1 MDYCGRLVG
10 EGNHHKRYH
19 HPMDKFFNTAGPN
32 KPDIHYTLLPIQRVN
47 WPELSSLIAAQKY
60 FILHAP
66 RQTGKTSLMIN
77 LMHFL
82 NAQGQYRVLY
92 VNIEAAQ
99 AARSDVA
106 SGIATIIS
114 AMSRAADIYWKD
126 PSWSQLAWQESQQ
139 AATQGK
145 DSLTAVLQR
154 WSLASDKPLIVFLD
168 EVDAL
173 VGDTLI
179 SLLRQIRAG
188 YAQRPEAFPQSMVLC
203 GVRDVRDYRLHRSD
217 GEIIT
222 GGSAFNIKSESIR
235 LGDFTQADVKAL
247 LQQHTDATGQTFESG
262 VLEEIWEDTQG
273 QPWLVNALAYEAC
286 FRKPEQRDR
295 SQPVTL
301 EQMRQAKESLIL
313 RRDTHLDQL
322 ADKLREPRVKRVVEP
337 MLQGA
342 DLPVDVPDDDRQYC
356 IDLGLIA
363 RRDRQLQIAN
373 RIYREVLPRE
383 LTSIVQDSLQ
393 GKAEQPWFVNAADGR
408 MDMDKLLDSFQQFFR
423 ENSQSWLERYAYKEA
438 GPQLLLQ
445 AFLQRVV
452 NGGGRIARE
461 YGLGLGRTDLF
472 LQWPLSEQGYLGPLQ
487 QVVLELKIQHKGK
500 AATIAQGLAQTARYC
515 DQCGADSAHLLIFD
529 RDPAVD
535 WNEKIYRELHS
546 QAGRSIVVWGM

>member
-1 MDYCGRLVG
+1 M
-10 EGNHHKRYH
+10 N
-19 HPMDKFFNTAGPN
+19 KFFNTAGPN
-32 KPDIHYTLLPIQRVN
+32 KPDIHYTLLPMQRVN

-66 RQTGKTSLMIN
+66 RQTGKTSLLIN
-77 LMHFL
+77 LMHSI
-82 NAQGQYRVLY
+82 NAEGQYRALY

-99 AARSDVA
+99 AVRNDVLAAGA
-106 SGIATIIS
+106 SMVQALAS
-114 AMSRAADIYWKD
+114 AAHQFWKNF
-126 PSWSQLAWQESQQ
+126 PLAEQT
-139 AATQGK
+139 A
-145 DSLTAVLQR
+145 LAVLQR
-154 WSLASDKPLIVFLD
+154 PANAEAVRQLLQTWSEQSDKPLIIFWD

-188 YAQRPEAFPQSMVLC
+188 YAQRPEAFPLSMILC
-203 GVRDVRDYRLHRSD
+203 GVRDVRDYRIHRSD

-235 LGDFTQADVKAL
+235 LGDFTQADVQAL
-247 LQQHTDATGQTFESG
+247 LQQHTDATGQTFDDG
-262 VLEEIWEDTQG
+262 VLDEIWADTQG

-286 FRKPEQRDR
+286 FRHPEQRDR
-295 SQPVTL
+295 TQSVTV

-322 ADKLREPRVKRVVEP
+322 ADKLREPRVQRVIEP
-337 MLQGA
+337 MLQGI
-342 DLPVDVPDDDRQYC
+342 DLPPNVPDDDRQYC

-393 GKAEQPWFVNAADGR
+393 GRAEQPWFVGDDGR
-408 MDMDKLLDSFQQFFR
+408 MDMDKLLTAFQQFFR
-423 ENSQSWLERYAYKEA
+423 ENSKSWLDVYVYKEA

-461 YGLGLGRTDLF
+461 YGLGRGRTDLF
-472 LQWPLSEQGYLGPLQ
+472 LQWPITPQGFTGPMQ
-487 QVVLELKIQHKGK
+487 QVVLELKIQHKGR
-500 AATIAQGLAQTARYC
+500 AATLAAGLTQIARYA
-515 DQCGADSAHLLIFD
+515 DQCGADTAHLLIFD
-529 RDPAVD
+529 RDPGVAWD
-535 WNEKIYRELHS
+535 NKIYREEHTS
-546 QAGRSIVVWGM
+546 GQYSISVWGM

>member
-1 MDYCGRLVG
+1 
-10 EGNHHKRYH
+10 
-19 HPMDKFFNTAGPN
+19 MDKFFNTAGPN
-32 KPDIHYTLLPIQRVN
+32 QPDIHYTLLPKDRVS
-47 WPELSSLIAAQKY
+47 WPEMSILIAARKY

-66 RQTGKTSLMIN
+66 RQTGKTSLLIN
-77 LMHFL
+77 LMRFI
-82 NAQGQYRVLY
+82 NEQGQYRALY

-99 AARSDVA
+99 AARNDVLMA
-106 SGIATIIS
+106 AAAMAQALAGS
-114 AMSRAADIYWKD
+114 ARLYWKD
-126 PSWSQLAWQESQQ
+126 FPQAEQLALEILQRAPNAEAVRQ
-139 AATQGK
+139 
-145 DSLTAVLQR
+145 VLQT
-154 WSLASDKPLIVFLD
+154 WSEHSVKPLIIFLD

-203 GVRDVRDYRLHRSD
+203 GVRDVRDYRIHRSD

-235 LGDFTQADVKAL
+235 LGDFTQSDVKAL
-247 LQQHTDATGQTFESG
+247 LQQHTIATGQTFEPG
-262 VLEEIWEDTQG
+262 ALEEIWEDTQG

-286 FRKPEQRDR
+286 FRKPDQRDR
-295 SQPVTL
+295 SVPVTV
-301 EQMRQAKESLIL
+301 EQMRQARESLIL

-322 ADKLREPRVKRVVEP
+322 ADKLRELRVKRVIEP

-342 DLPVDVPDDDRQYC
+342 ELPPDVLDDDRQYC

-373 RIYREVLPRE
+373 RLYREVLPRE

-393 GKAEQPWFVNAADGR
+393 GKAEQPWFVLPDGSLE
-408 MDMDKLLDSFQQFFR
+408 MDKLLEAFQQFFR
-423 ENSQSWLERYAYKEA
+423 ENSESWLQRYAYHEA

-461 YGLGLGRTDLF
+461 YGLGRGRTDLF
-472 LQWPLSEQGYLGPLQ
+472 LQWPLTAQGFVGPMQ
-487 QVVLELKIQHKGK
+487 QVVLELKIQHKGR
-500 AATIAQGLAQTARYC
+500 AATLAQGLEQTAHYC

-529 RDPAVD
+529 RDPSVAWD
-535 WNEKIYRELHS
+535 DKLYRETHTHG
-546 QAGRSIVVWGM
+546 GRTITAWGM

>member
-1 MDYCGRLVG
+1 M
-10 EGNHHKRYH
+10 E
-19 HPMDKFFNTAGPN
+19 KFFNTAGPN
-32 KPDIHYTLLPIQRVN
+32 QPDIHYTLLPKDRIN
-47 WPELSSLIAAQKY
+47 WPELSGLIGARKY

-66 RQTGKTSLMIN
+66 RQTGKTSLLIN
-77 LMHFL
+77 LMHFI
-82 NAQGQYRVLY
+82 NGQGQYRALY

-99 AARSDVA
+99 AARSDVSLAVA
-106 SGIATIIS
+106 SMVQALAS
-114 AMSRAADIYWKD
+114 AARFHWHDPQAEQVALDVLSRPITGEGVR
-126 PSWSQLAWQESQQ
+126 L
-139 AATQGK
+139 
-145 DSLTAVLQR
+145 VLQT
-154 WSLASDKPLIVFLD
+154 WSEQSDKPLIIFFD

-173 VGDTLI
+173 VGDALI

-203 GVRDVRDYRLHRSD
+203 GVRDVRDYRMHRPD

-235 LGDFTQADVKAL
+235 LGDFTQDDVKHL
-247 LQQHTDATGQTFESG
+247 LQQHTDATGQIFEPG

-295 SQPVTL
+295 TKPVTV
-301 EQMRQAKESLIL
+301 EQMRQARESLIQ

-322 ADKLREPRVKRVVEP
+322 ADKLREPRVKRVIQP
-337 MLQGA
+337 MLQGSE
-342 DLPVDVPDDDRQYC
+342 LPVDVPDDDRQYC

-393 GKAEQPWFVNAADGR
+393 GKAEQPWFVLSDGSLA
-408 MDMDKLLDSFQQFFR
+408 MDKLIDCFVQFFR
-423 ENSQSWLERYAYKEA
+423 ENSESWLQRYAYHEA

-461 YGLGLGRTDLF
+461 YGLGRGRTDLF
-472 LQWPLSEQGYLGPLQ
+472 LQWPLSDQGFLGPMQ
-487 QVVLELKIQHKGK
+487 QVVLELKIQHKGR
-500 AATIAQGLAQTARYC
+500 AATLAQGLTQTARYA

-529 RDPAVD
+529 RDPATPWD
-535 WNEKIYRELHS
+535 DKIYRETHTS
-546 QAGRSIVVWGM
+546 GAHTITVWGM

>member
-1 MDYCGRLVG
+1 
-10 EGNHHKRYH
+10 
-19 HPMDKFFNTAGPN
+19 MDKFFNTAGPN
-32 KPDIHYTLLPIQRVN
+32 KPDIHYTLMPKDRVN
-47 WPELSSLIAAQKY
+47 WPELSSLIGAQKY

-66 RQTGKTSLMIN
+66 RQTGKTSLLIN
-77 LMHFL
+77 LMHFI
-82 NAQGQYRVLY
+82 NAQGQYRALY

-99 AARSDVA
+99 AARNDAGRGMGAILGAMA
-106 SGIATIIS
+106 S
-114 AMSRAADIYWKD
+114 AASLYWKD
-126 PSWSQLAWQESQQ
+126 EDLCAWTRARLQQLDHDDALRATLEHWSR
-139 AATQGK
+139 
-145 DSLTAVLQR
+145 V
-154 WSLASDKPLIVFLD
+154 SDKPLIIFLD

-173 VGDTLI
+173 IGDTLI

-203 GVRDVRDYRLHRSD
+203 GVRDVRDYRMHRSD
-217 GEIIT
+217 GEVIT

-235 LGDFTQADVKAL
+235 LGDFTQKDVRDL
-247 LQQHTDATGQTFESG
+247 LQQHSDATGQTF
-262 VLEEIWEDTQG
+262 VPAALEEIWQDTQG

-295 SQPVTL
+295 TQPVTV
-301 EQMRQAKESLIL
+301 EQMRQARESLIL

-322 ADKLREPRVKRVVEP
+322 ADKLREPRVKRVIEP

-342 DLPVDVPDDDRQYC
+342 DLPPDVPDDDRQYC

-373 RIYREVLPRE
+373 RIYLEVLPRE

-393 GKAEQPWFVNAADGR
+393 GKAEQPWFVLPDGR
-408 MDMDKLLDSFQQFFR
+408 LDMAKLIDAFVQFFR
-423 ENSQSWLERYAYKEA
+423 EHSESWLQRYAYHEA

-461 YGLGLGRTDLF
+461 YGLGRGRTDLF
-472 LQWPLSEQGYLGPLQ
+472 LQWPLTPQCYLGPMQ
-487 QVVLELKIQHKGK
+487 QVVLELKIQHKGR
-500 AATIAQGLAQTARYC
+500 AATLALGLEQTARYA
-515 DQCGADSAHLLIFD
+515 DQCAADSAHLLIFD
-529 RDPAVD
+529 RDPAVPWD
-535 WNEKIYRELHS
+535 DKIYCQEHTSGTR
-546 QAGRSIVVWGM
+546 AITVWGL

>member
-1 MDYCGRLVG
+1 M
-10 EGNHHKRYH
+10 N
-19 HPMDKFFNTAGPN
+19 KFFNTAGPN
-32 KPDIHYTLLPIQRVN
+32 QPDIHYTLLPMQRVN
-47 WPELSSLIAAQKY
+47 WPELSSLIAARKY

-66 RQTGKTSLMIN
+66 RQTGKTSLLIN
-77 LMHFL
+77 LMRFI
-82 NAQGQYRVLY
+82 NEQGQYRALY

-99 AARSDVA
+99 AARNDVA
-106 SGIATIIS
+106 EAMRSIVQVMASCAGMYWHDEQARQS
-114 AMSRAADIYWKD
+114 ARSIL
-126 PSWSQLAWQESQQ
+126 SQPGHNDWVRQ
-139 AATQGK
+139 
-145 DSLTAVLQR
+145 VLQT
-154 WSLASDKPLIVFLD
+154 WSEQSDKPLIIFLD

-188 YAQRPEAFPQSMVLC
+188 YAQRPEAFPLSMILC
-203 GVRDVRDYRLHRSD
+203 GVRDVRDYRIHRSD

-247 LQQHTDATGQTFESG
+247 LQQHTDATGQTFDDG
-262 VLEEIWEDTQG
+262 VLDEIWADTQG

-286 FRKPEQRDR
+286 FRHPEQRDR
-295 SQPVTL
+295 TKPVTV

-322 ADKLREPRVKRVVEP
+322 ADKLREPRVQRVIEP
-337 MLQGA
+337 MLQGI
-342 DLPVDVPDDDRQYC
+342 DLPPNVPDDDRQYC

-393 GKAEQPWFVNAADGR
+393 GRAEQPWFVGDDGR
-408 MDMDKLLDSFQQFFR
+408 MDMDKLLLAFQQFFR
-423 ENSQSWLERYAYKEA
+423 ENSKSWLDVYVYKEA

-461 YGLGLGRTDLF
+461 YGLGRGRTDLF
-472 LQWPLSEQGYLGPLQ
+472 LQWPLTADGFTGPMQ
-487 QVVLELKIQHKGK
+487 QVVLELKIQHKGR
-500 AATIAQGLAQTARYC
+500 AATLAAGLTQIVRYA

-529 RDPAVD
+529 RDPCVAWD
-535 WNEKIYRELHS
+535 NKIYREEHTS
-546 QAGRSIVVWGM
+546 GHYNISVWGM